1 MTSDI
6 SRIKCAWSNLFLP
19 ITNKSLVSS
28 QKEYLALIQ
37 PSSFLLHNVHIF
49 APLEAETGPAR
60 GVSAELHPVRQ
71 GLGEGLAGGLGQEE
85 RGQGSDGRAETEYEE
100 R

>member
-1 MTSDI
+1 M
-6 SRIKCAWSNLFLP
+6 
-19 ITNKSLVSS
+19 SLVSS

-49 APLEAETGPAR
+49 TPLETEAGPAR
-60 GVSAELHPVRQ
+60 GVSAELRPVRQ
-71 GLGEGLAGGLGQEE
+71 GLGQGLPGRLGQEE
-85 RGQGSDGRAETEYEE
+85 RGQGSDGGAETEYEE